1 MGKFG
6 SPDRVLPGVDRRARE
21 GRPVW
26 GSGAIRVS
34 SHARR
39 AHGLESVR
47 DSVYGN
53 WTVGGWIVAACR
65 LLTRQVERVR
75 RDERRIRRLGA
86 QSGAKAHARLF
97 SSQATS
103 TSNKAPDLRV
113 IVSGVETGAACR
125 RNATHTNRSCHSV
138 KLDESV
144 LHLADPRQSL
154 RKGRCSRRTES
165 ACSNQHRLLG
175 EDTRHRALR

>member
-1 MGKFG
+1 M
-6 SPDRVLPGVDRRARE
+6 
-21 GRPVW
+21 
-26 GSGAIRVS
+26 
-34 SHARR
+34 
-39 AHGLESVR
+39 
-47 DSVYGN
+47 
-53 WTVGGWIVAACR
+53 
-65 LLTRQVERVR
+65 
-75 RDERRIRRLGA
+75 RRIRRLGA

-144 LHLADPRQSL
+144 LHLRSTPAAS
-154 RKGRCSRRTES
+154 KGSMQPENGIRVLKPASIVGRRYPPSRPATMP
-165 ACSNQHRLLG
+165 G
-175 EDTRHRALR
+175 